1 MGVTNPGDQ
10 TQWLAYYRFTYP
22 DFVTFA
28 KEQSGKELFYAIEVI
43 HQAGTEDYVMLGNS
57 LAEAKAESQRNSG
70 ILNAQIY
77 CALELV
83 KKESEKPME
92 PTYRYG
98 VDIAKAIGVFL

>member
-1 MGVTNPGDQ
+1 LGENRKKTYTLSIGCFSKFII
-10 TQWLAYYRFTYP
+10 FTP
-22 DFVTFA
+22 TWRLPLP
-28 KEQSGKELFYAIEVI
+28 K
-43 HQAGTEDYVMLGNS
+43 AGSLLGTS
-57 LAEAKAESQRNSG
+57 LVEAKAESQRNSG

-77 CALELV
+77 CALELA